1 MLEAQGVRLKRRVGA
16 AASGSRVEIL
26 SIPKLHADGE
36 TPPDERT
43 ALNQG
48 KSRMLVANVPRRLW
62 PSPALSPF
70 ASLRARPV

>member
-1 MLEAQGVRLKRRVGA
+1 MLEAHEVRLKQRVGA
-16 AASGSRVEIL
+16 AASRAEVL
-26 SIPKLHADGE
+26 SIPKLHAVGE

-48 KSRMLVANVPRRLW
+48 KSRMLVATVLRRLW

-70 ASLRARPV
+70 AFLRTRPV